1 MKKLFY
7 FLAIPVLLSAVLFN
21 GCKQKTTPQGNKN
34 QNVQLAETL
43 EILPTMDSVSHAK
56 NQVWVG
62 TFQLVWNDMINE
74 LLKTPVEFEN
84 YKSITAENLNKQVF
98 TSDGLSANA
107 YYKKWG
113 EAVPALKAEM
123 EQAIKEKF
131 NETSEVLDQV
141 QWDSTPQDPKYV
153 LYAMLKKDFEFLEKF
168 AKLDDGKFKGSE
180 EDVKYFG
187 IKDDSFFGLRQSLD
201 VLFYDNPKNFA
212 VALKTKQND
221 IVYIYRNNDNKTLDV
236 LYKDMLSK
244 AAKYKGNKNFT
255 GYDKFKVPVIDY
267 KGDTEFSEFYGKAI
281 KGTDFTIDKAIET
294 IEFKM
299 DETGVKLKSEAL
311 IHGKTLGIYHRET
324 LPTRYFNADGPFVIF
339 IEESAKKPYFAMK
352 VTDAAK
358 LQKQIKQTAV
368 L

>member
-1 MKKLFY
+1 MKKLFC
-7 FLAIPVLLSAVLFN
+7 FLVIPVLLSAVLFN

-56 NQVWVG
+56 NQVWAG

-74 LLKTPVEFEN
+74 MLKRPVEFEN
-84 YKSITAENLNKQVF
+84 YKSITAENLNKQQF
-98 TSDGLSANA
+98 TSDEISANA

-113 EAVPALKAEM
+113 EAVPALMAEM
-123 EQAIKEKF
+123 EQGIKDKF
-131 NETSEVLDQV
+131 NETSDVLNQV
-141 QWDSTPQDPKYV
+141 QWNSTPQNPKYV

-244 AAKYKGNKNFT
+244 AAKYKEDKT
-255 GYDKFKVPVIDY
+255 LTKYDEFKVPVMDY
-267 KGDTEFSEFYGKAI
+267 KADIEFKEFYDKVI
-281 KGTDFTIDKAIET
+281 KGTDSTIYKAIET

-299 DETGVKLKSEAL
+299 NETGVKLKSEAVIGGSVWGEL
-311 IHGKTLGIYHRET
+311 RET
-324 LPTRYFNADGPFVIF
+324 PPARYFNADGPFVMF
-339 IEESAKKPYFAMK
+339 IEESGKKPYFAMK

-358 LQKQIKQTAV
+358 LQKQN
-368 L
+368 